1 MPKTRDAL
9 RDPDTKREI
18 NRDLFDRIARRY
30 DLITR
35 ILSLGRDS
43 SWKRSLVAQLPEEA
57 PEVCLDLATG
67 SGDIAALLAERYQS
81 ATIRALDLSSEMIS
95 VAQRRLPSERYEFT
109 CGDIDRLPYPDESAD
124 LVTGGYALRNVPDL
138 GKALAQ
144 IHRVLKPGGSA
155 FFLDFVQPPRGV
167 KRVVQH
173 MLLNIW
179 GSLVGLLI
187 HCRPSTYRYIPQSL
201 KNYPSRRELQDL
213 FEKAGFEILGRKSH
227 FFGIMERQELRKPSG
242 APPGGKP
249 LAA

>member
-81 ATIRALDLSSEMIS
+81 ATIRALDLSSEPNLTFENIVES
-95 VAQRRLPSERYEFT
+95 RTIRRGTDS
-109 CGDIDRLPYPDESAD
+109 S
-124 LVTGGYALRNVPDL
+124 
-138 GKALAQ
+138 
-144 IHRVLKPGGSA
+144 
-155 FFLDFVQPPRGV
+155 QPRCF
-167 KRVVQH
+167 RIRMTQ
-173 MLLNIW
+173 
-179 GSLVGLLI
+179 
-187 HCRPSTYRYIPQSL
+187 
-201 KNYPSRRELQDL
+201 
-213 FEKAGFEILGRKSH
+213 
-227 FFGIMERQELRKPSG
+227 
-242 APPGGKP
+242 
-249 LAA
+249 